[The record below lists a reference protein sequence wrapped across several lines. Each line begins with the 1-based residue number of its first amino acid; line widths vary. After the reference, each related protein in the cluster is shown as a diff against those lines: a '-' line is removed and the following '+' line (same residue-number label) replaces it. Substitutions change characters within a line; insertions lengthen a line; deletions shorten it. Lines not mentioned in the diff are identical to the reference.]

1 MNQDEQILNK
11 YKEVF
16 DNKLLPLLEN
26 KFKNEY
32 KQLEKKASDKNE
44 AYSNVFTKQGFIT
57 KF

>member
-26 KFKNEY
+26 KFKSEY
-32 KQLEKKASDKNE
+32 KQLEQKASDKKD
-44 AYSNVFTKQGFIT
+44 AYSNVFTKQGFIN

>member
-32 KQLEKKASDKNE
+32 K
-44 AYSNVFTKQGFIT
+44 
-57 KF
+57 

>member
-26 KFKNEY
+26 KFKNEC
-32 KQLEKKASDKNE
+32 K
-44 AYSNVFTKQGFIT
+44 
-57 KF
+57 